1 MTVERWTG
9 HEAWALRRALR
20 MTVVGFAEYLGVGT
34 RTVSKWEARGADIE
48 PMPELQAVLD
58 TALAR
63 ADRASAERFRLLIQ
77 AGTAAR
83 AAAGRR
89 RGTAEKAAAGPVAPV
104 SPVARSAGPGRSV
117 RASRAA
123 AVSAESSAR
132 AARASVRDR
141 AVAPSRIRPRRRP
154 GVPGPELE
162 QVNPSGATVPAVV
175 GPTARPAG
183 PDWQTDPLVQVR
195 AAQGVPEGGA
205 PSVSPSLTGA
215 PPEGFENGWIEA
227 RGQGQQALEQPGG
240 LLAVGR
246 SDVEAVQETVSFFSR
261 VDHRRGGGHA
271 RTAVLQYLTSDVAA
285 FLHGRYAD
293 DTVRRQMFAAAG
305 ELACLAGWMSYDDA
319 EHPAA
324 QWACS
329 IGVKLAAEA
338 GDAPLSGFALRVMA
352 RQLLDLG
359 QPDRALGL
367 AAASVSGDRY
377 RRAVARERALLS
389 MGHARVLAMTGDRPA
404 ASVALNQA
412 EAELAAAAGQQGE
425 PDRVFF
431 VTEASLAHQTGCV
444 LRDLGDLRGA
454 LDAFEQAVQIRQSS
468 RFPRAHAIT
477 LGDLGDVQARLGRHD
492 DAVGT
497 WSRALDTMVGVR
509 SARTRAIARRIR
521 VMTASKPV
529 RGEGSAELAARVE
542 HYLAG

>member
-1 MTVERWTG
+1 M
-9 HEAWALRRALR
+9 
-20 MTVVGFAEYLGVGT
+20 GFAEYLGVGT

-89 RGTAEKAAAGPVAPV
+89 RGSAEKSPSSSSAAAAASAPGI
-104 SPVARSAGPGRSV
+104 SPVVRPAAGAGRSV
-117 RASRAA
+117 RATRAA
-123 AVSAESSAR
+123 AVSAEPAGR
-132 AARASVRDR
+132 GPRTSVRDR
-141 AVAPSRIRPRRRP
+141 TLAPGRLRPRRRP
-154 GVPGPELE
+154 DQLGVSGPSGPEL
-162 QVNPSGATVPAVV
+162 QPVSSPGGPSGPQANGA
-175 GPTARPAG
+175 
-183 PDWQTDPLVQVR
+183 PDWSTDPLVQLRVPE
-195 AAQGVPEGGA
+195 VPEGGA
-205 PSVSPSLTGA
+205 PTVSPSLACA
-215 PPEGFENGWIEA
+215 PPEGLESTWVTA
-227 RGQGQQALEQPGG
+227 RAHAPEPQVGHVT
-240 LLAVGR
+240 VGR

-271 RTAVLQYLTSDVAA
+271 RTAVLQYLTSDVSA
-285 FLHGRYAD
+285 FLHGRFAD
-293 DTVRRQMFAAAG
+293 DEVRRQMFAAAA

-319 EHPAA
+319 EHATA
-324 QWACS
+324 QWAGS
-329 IGVKLAAEA
+329 IAVKLAAEA
-338 GDAPLSGFALRVMA
+338 GDAPLTGFALRAMS
-352 RQLLDLG
+352 RQVLDLG
-359 QPDRALGL
+359 QPDRSLDL
-367 AAASVSGDRY
+367 AAAAVSGARY
-377 RRAVARERALLS
+377 QRAVPRERALLS
-389 MGHARVLAMTGDRPA
+389 MGQARALAVAGDRPA
-404 ASVALNQA
+404 AMVALRQA
-412 EAELAAAAGQQGE
+412 EAELASASASDVE

-431 VTEASLAHQTGCV
+431 VSQASLAHQSGCV

-454 LDAFEQAVQIRQSS
+454 QDAFERSVQSRQRS

-492 DAVGT
+492 DAVAT
-497 WSRALDTMVGVR
+497 WSQALDAMSGVR

-529 RGEGSAELAARVE
+529 RVAGSEELAARVE